1 MNLIFIKHVGSHEHY
16 ISCLIVLLI
25 YWNLA
30 PDSTTRH
37 CNSLVRLVWTARTQT
52 LAEFETLSSS
62 SSFSQVLRF
71 HLPSSSPNL
80 LWHWEKHRPAATE
93 VFLSASLLNLI
104 LWPQAQSEKEFFDYW
119 AILFSNSA
127 FLRDKL
133 TMELKPW
140 PSHQNYMVSAN
151 LSIPGRILKPRQI
164 SWIKISGDGFE
175 NLVFSLRVKWLSPNA
190 C

>member
-1 MNLIFIKHVGSHEHY
+1 MNLIFIKHFGSYEHY
-16 ISCLIVLLI
+16 ISCLPVLLI

-30 PDSTTRH
+30 PDSTTRR

-52 LAEFETLSSS
+52 LPEFETR

-80 LWHWEKHRPAATE
+80 LWHWEKHKPAATE

-127 FLRDKL
+127 FLRDNL
-133 TMELKPW
+133 TMELNPW
-140 PSHQNYMVSAN
+140 PSHQNYMINAN
-151 LSIPGRILKPRQI
+151 LSIPGRQILKPRQI
-164 SWIKISGDGFE
+164 SWIKISADGFE
-175 NLVFSLRVKWLSPNA
+175 NLVFSLRVKWLNPNA